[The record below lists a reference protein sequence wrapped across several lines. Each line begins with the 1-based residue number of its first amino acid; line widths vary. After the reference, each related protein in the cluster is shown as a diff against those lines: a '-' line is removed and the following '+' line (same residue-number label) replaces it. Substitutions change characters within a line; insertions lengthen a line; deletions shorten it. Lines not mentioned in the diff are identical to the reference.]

1 MFWLHEEDLPAGVGS
16 EQFSAMHLVYIAF
29 FLAVTVWYAFFYKKT
44 DLRRRIKADRIVGS
58 LVFFFGLC
66 EYGIT
71 ALVGHFT
78 LYTLPIHVCSLN
90 FTLCLIHAWTNA
102 ARPGS
107 FAAKLHRFLGAV
119 IFHPGMLGAL
129 AALIFPDWLYYP
141 YWNYLNIS
149 GFMAHGLICVYGV
162 SIIINHT
169 EVPDR
174 LRVFLRDLLNSLL
187 YISIGAVVMRLF
199 DNATGTNYWFMAEP
213 SYSSPLVGIYERG
226 GYSAY
231 LLAYILTT
239 AVFTVL
245 WYGLRFLLLVRRSS
259 ARPDTSRCS
268 LR

>member
-16 EQFSAMHLVYIAF
+16 ELFSAMHLVYIAF
-29 FLAVTVWYAFFYKKT
+29 FLTASVCYTIFYKKLDT
-44 DLRRRIKADRIVGS
+44 RRRIKADRIVGS

-78 LYTLPIHVCSLN
+78 IYTLPIHVCSLN
-90 FTLCLIHAWTNA
+90 FILCMLHAWTNT

-107 FAAKLHRFLGAV
+107 FTAKLHSFLGAV
-119 IFHPGMLGAL
+119 IFHPGMPGAL

-149 GFMAHGLICVYGV
+149 GFMAHGLICVYGM

-174 LRVFLRDLLNSLL
+174 MRVLLRDLLNSLA
-187 YISIGAVVMRLF
+187 YISVGAVVMRIF
-199 DNATGTNYWFMAEP
+199 DKATDTNYWFMVQP
-213 SYSSPLVGIYERG
+213 SYSSPLTGIYERS
-226 GYSAY
+226 GYSGY

-239 AVFTVL
+239 AVVTLL
-245 WYGLRFLLLVRRSS
+245 WYGLRCLLLVRRVSKK
-259 ARPDTSRCS
+259 
-268 LR
+268 